1 MDIPII
7 ENVLKL
13 NDEVASINR
22 KTLKEAGVYTVDL
35 IGSPGSG
42 KTSLLE
48 ATFKAIADKVRI
60 GVLVGDLTTARD
72 ATRIAKWCPDVVQIN
87 TGKGCHLDANQVRQ
101 GLDQLKLDELDILI
115 IENVGN
121 LICPVGFDLGQDAK
135 VGLFSIAEG
144 DDKAAKHPYI
154 VQEAQILL
162 LNKMD
167 LRPHVTFNLALFKED
182 IARINPSVPLLE
194 ICATSDSVSPWCDWL
209 LSQVSQDCTI

>member
-1 MDIPII
+1 MDIPVI

-22 KTLKEAGVYTVDL
+22 QSLKDAGVYTIDL

-48 ATFKAIADKVRI
+48 ATFKAMDDKIRI

-101 GLDQLKLDELDILI
+101 GLERLPLKDLDILI

-135 VGLFSIAEG
+135 VGLFSVAEG
-144 DDKAAKHPYI
+144 DDKAAKHPFI
-154 VQEAQILL
+154 VQAAELLL

-167 LRPHVTFNLALFKED
+167 LKPYVKFDFDLFKED
-182 IARINPSVPLLE
+182 IKRLNPDVNLLE
-194 ICATSDSVSPWCDWL
+194 ICATNGWVNEWCDWL
-209 LSQVSQDCTI
+209 SSKVNK

>member
-1 MDIPII
+1 MDIPIV

-13 NDEVASINR
+13 NDEVAAINR
-22 KTLKEAGVYTVDL
+22 KTLQDAGVYTVDL

-48 ATFKAIADKVRI
+48 ATFNKIGDKARI

-72 ATRIAKWCPDVVQIN
+72 ATRIAKWCPHVVQIN

-101 GLDQLKLDELDILI
+101 GLDRLKLNELDILV

-135 VGLFSIAEG
+135 VGLFSVAEG
-144 DDKAAKHPYI
+144 DDKPAKHPYI
-154 VQEAQILL
+154 VQEAQLLL

-167 LRPHVTFNLALFKED
+167 LVPHVTFNMDLFHED
-182 IARINPSVPLLE
+182 ISRINPNVKLLKV
-194 ICATSDSVSPWCDWL
+194 CATKGEIDTWCEWL
-209 LSQVSQDCTI
+209 LAKVGNTVA

>member
-1 MDIPII
+1 MDIPIV

-22 KTLKEAGVYTVDL
+22 KALTAAGVYTVDL

-48 ATFKAIADKVRI
+48 ATFKAIGDKVRI

-101 GLDQLKLDELDILI
+101 GLDRLKLENLDILV

-121 LICPVGFDLGQDAK
+121 LICPVGFDLGQNSK
-135 VGLFSIAEG
+135 VGLFSVAEG
-144 DDKAAKHPYI
+144 DDKPAKHPYI
-154 VQEAQILL
+154 VQEAELLL

-167 LRPHVTFNLALFKED
+167 LMPHVTFDIDIFKDD
-182 IARINPSVPLLE
+182 ITRINPNVKLLE
-194 ICATSDSVSPWCDWL
+194 VCATNGWINEWCDWL
-209 LSQVSQDCTI
+209 LAKAGK

>member
-1 MDIPII
+1 MDIPVV

-22 KTLKEAGVYTVDL
+22 KTLTQAGVYTVDL

-48 ATFKAIADKVRI
+48 ATFKQIGEKARI

-101 GLDQLKLDELDILI
+101 GLDRLKLEELDILV

-121 LICPVGFDLGQDAK
+121 LICPVGFDLGQNSK
-135 VGLFSIAEG
+135 VGLFSVAEG
-144 DDKAAKHPYI
+144 DDKPAKHPYI
-154 VQEAQILL
+154 VQEAELLL

-167 LRPHVTFNLALFKED
+167 LLPHVTFDMDVFKED
-182 IARINPSVPLLE
+182 ITRINPTVKLLE
-194 ICATSDSVSPWCDWL
+194 VCATNGWINEWCDWL
-209 LSQVSQDCTI
+209 LAKAGK